1 MRRTTICRSNA
12 ALLTAAAALLLGPAL
27 AAQDTTQAP
36 PAAVQDTV
44 VPDTV
49 PAVAPAQLPAGHV
62 VVRGETLWSIAQM
75 YFGDPLLWPEIY
87 RLNTAVIEDPHWIY
101 PGEVLSL
108 APMVGQVI
116 AQGPA
121 DTLPVADTTMVADT
135 VRATP
140 LAADT
145 MAAPVDTL
153 PLDTMPVVVEE
164 PPPPPPPTE
173 TYRTMFDQERTRTE
187 QVRDVLRAYTEQP
200 YRPLRRGEFYAAGW
214 LSEEEDLPWGKV
226 LGATAPPSIPRITS
240 TSSALVGEEIAI
252 EPPSD
257 ASYHVGD
264 SLLLAR
270 VDRELVDWGDVV
282 VPVGVARVT
291 AVQDKQVLAQIVM
304 QFARVRDGRLAIPL
318 EPFKD
323 PGRVRPAAVAV
334 GLEGSLIAHRDP
346 HAVVATSEYLFID
359 KGRSDGVVPG
369 DIFEV
374 YRPVTGNVGEGSER
388 VIATVMIVHTRER
401 SATGLVLN
409 VTHSEVRVGLPV
421 RLIRKMPS

>member
-1 MRRTTICRSNA
+1 
-12 ALLTAAAALLLGPAL
+12 LQ
-27 AAQDTTQAP
+27 AQDTTQATP
-36 PAAVQDTV
+36 PAAQDTTRR
-44 VPDTV
+44 DTTQ
-49 PAVAPAQLPAGHV
+49 VAPQAQVPAGHV
-62 VVRGETLWSIAQM
+62 VAKGETLWSIAQM

-101 PGEVLSL
+101 PGETLVL
-108 APMVGQVI
+108 APMVGETI
-116 AQGPA
+116 AQGPIEA
-121 DTLPVADTTMVADT
+121 AAPVDTTAPAADT

-140 LAADT
+140 SAADT
-145 MAAPVDTL
+145 MAAPI
-153 PLDTMPVVVEE
+153 DTMPADTTQAVVEE

-173 TYRTMFDQERTRTE
+173 TYRTMFDQERTRTQ
-187 QVRDVLRAYTEQP
+187 QVQDVLRAYAEQP

-214 LSEEEDLPWGKV
+214 LSEQEHLPWGRV
-226 LGATAPPSIPRITS
+226 LGSTMRPSIPRIT
-240 TSSALVGEEIAI
+240 TTTTATVGEEIAVS
-252 EPPSD
+252 PPSD

-270 VDRELVDWGDVV
+270 IDRELVEWGDVV

-291 AVQDKQVLAQIVM
+291 AVQEKQVLAQVIM
-304 QFARVRDGRLAIPL
+304 QFARVKDGRLAIPL

-323 PGRVRPAAVAV
+323 PGRVRPTTVEAGLV
-334 GLEGSLIAHRDP
+334 GTLIAQRDP

-359 KGRSDGVVPG
+359 KGRADGVVPG

-374 YRPVTGNVGEGSER
+374 YRPMSDEVGSGSEK
-388 VIATVMIVHTRER
+388 VSATIMIVHTREK

-409 VTHSEVRVGLPV
+409 VTHPDLRTGMPV